1 MYFSLNCIIN
11 FWNSIVLFKN
21 YFTITMMK
29 VQRKKNINTKLISL
43 IYTNFNVLIIV
54 YWWNNY
60 QNNSIDAR
68 NISLKFNFLCL

>member
-1 MYFSLNCIIN
+1 
-11 FWNSIVLFKN
+11 
-21 YFTITMMK
+21 MMK